1 MISSQF
7 SVTTPSPTLPSIF
20 SMKFSSKKLTIANVL
35 FYAPIHSRHLEHLER
50 QRLHLHQILQ
60 HKLSVDLLFFPTC
73 PLKFLG
79 RLCSQTGPDERIND
93 TKSVI
98 SNQSQI
104 AGFLPVAIVTKDTRF
119 HLILHNCV
127 LAT

>member
-1 MISSQF
+1 MFLITRTGTIMLIFWKDDIKKKTLQKYEHYRRSS
-7 SVTTPSPTLPSIF
+7 STRIHLETLVSC
-20 SMKFSSKKLTIANVL
+20 KFINNLMS

-79 RLCSQTGPDERIND
+79 RLCSQTGPDGKTMIRSQS
-93 TKSVI
+93 SVI
-98 SNQSQI
+98 RNQ
-104 AGFLPVAIVTKDTRF
+104 
-119 HLILHNCV
+119 
-127 LAT
+127 